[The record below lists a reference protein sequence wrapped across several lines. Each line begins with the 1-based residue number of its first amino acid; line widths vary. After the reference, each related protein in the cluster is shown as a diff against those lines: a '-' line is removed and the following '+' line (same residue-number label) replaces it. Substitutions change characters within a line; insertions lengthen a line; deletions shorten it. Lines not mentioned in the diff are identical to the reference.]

1 MQYLQES
8 MQVVAAQARQ
18 IHAAQELSMPIRANI
33 IVTALE
39 KIFSKAWIS
48 ARHLA
53 LILNY
58 FAIGKEKKTA
68 NFGTYRVE
76 VFVSLFSRVVDPQ
89 NLDSAIKTLVRIYF
103 TALYLPVYNC
113 GTNTVM

>member
-1 MQYLQES
+1 MDYLQES
-8 MQVVAAQARQ
+8 MHQVAQQAREL
-18 IHAAQELSMPIRANI
+18 HAAQDLSMPIRANI
-33 IVTALE
+33 IVNAPE

-53 LILNY
+53 LIMIY

-89 NLDSAIKTLVRIYF
+89 NFDCAIKTLV
-103 TALYLPVYNC
+103 
-113 GTNTVM
+113 